1 MKENE
6 AIAKRLI
13 MLMNEKNVSVFEITQ
28 RSKLS
33 LSAVNEILS
42 AKNRTARFNSVFQ
55 FAKALN
61 VELEEIF
68 NDDLF
73 LLENLDK

>member
-6 AIAKRLI
+6 AIAKRLK
-13 MLMNEKNVSVFEITQ
+13 MLMNEKNVSVFEISQ
-28 RSKLS
+28 RSELS

-42 AKNRTARFNSVFQ
+42 AKNRIARFNSVLQ

-68 NDDLF
+68 NDDLI
-73 LLENLDK
+73 LSENLDK